1 MTTRTNAYGQ
11 PIGEAMQGW
20 TARQRP
26 PNITLEGRYCRLE
39 PLDASRHGD
48 DLFAAYAIAPDG
60 RAWTYLGPEPF
71 TARGDFDA
79 YLERNAA
86 SADPLHFTVVDAGT
100 QRAVGTLSLMRMDT
114 ANGVIEVGHVIF
126 SPLLQRSRASTEA
139 QYLLMKLVFETLG
152 YRRYEWKCDSL
163 NAPSRSAAARLGFS
177 FEGVFRQLLVYKNRT
192 RDTAWFSIID
202 SEWPL
207 LKKAFDSWLSP
218 DNFDAQGA
226 QILALTDIRSRLMHK
241 APAAMAA

>member
-26 PNITLEGRYCRLE
+26 PRITLEGRYCRLE
-39 PLDASRHGD
+39 PLDARRHGD
-48 DLFAAYAIAPDG
+48 DLFTAYAAAPDG
-60 RAWTYLGPEPF
+60 RAWTYLAPEPF
-71 TARGDFDA
+71 TARSDFDA

-86 SADPLHFTVVDAGT
+86 SADPLHYTVVDAGT

-202 SEWPL
+202 GEWPL

-218 DNFDAQGA
+218 GNFDAQGA
-226 QILALTDIRSRLMHK
+226 QVLALTDIRSRLMHK
-241 APAAMAA
+241 APAAMAV

>member
-1 MTTRTNAYGQ
+1 MSTRTNAYGQ
-11 PIGEAMQGW
+11 PIGEPLPGW
-20 TARQRP
+20 TPRQKP
-26 PNITLEGRYCRLE
+26 PRLTLEGRYCRLE
-39 PLDASRHGD
+39 ALDAKRHGD
-48 DLFAAYAIAPDG
+48 DLFAAYTAAPDG

-71 TARGDFDA
+71 TGRGEFDA

-86 SADPLHFTVVDAGT
+86 STDPLHYTVVDAST
-100 QRAVGTLSLMRMDT
+100 QRAVGTLSLMRMDP

-163 NAPSRSAAARLGFS
+163 NAPSRSTAARLGFS
-177 FEGVFRQLLVYKNRT
+177 FEGVFRQLLVYKNRN
-192 RDTAWFSIID
+192 RDTAWYSIID
-202 SEWPL
+202 GEWPL
-207 LKKAFDSWLSP
+207 VKAAFNSWLSP

-226 QILALTDIRSRLMHK
+226 QILPLAEIRKRLVHN

>member
-11 PIGEAMQGW
+11 PIGEPMQGW

-26 PNITLEGRYCRLE
+26 PRITLEGRYCRLE
-39 PLDASRHGD
+39 PLDARRHGD
-48 DLFAAYAIAPDG
+48 DLFAAYAAAPDG
-60 RAWTYLGPEPF
+60 RAWTYLAPEPF
-71 TARGDFDA
+71 TARSDFDA

-86 SADPLHFTVVDAGT
+86 SADPLHYTVVDAGT

-114 ANGVIEVGHVIF
+114 ANGVIEVGHVVF

-202 SEWPL
+202 GEWPL

-218 DNFDAQGA
+218 GNFDAGGA
-226 QILALTDIRSRLMHK
+226 QVRTLVDIRDRLIYK
-241 APAAMAA
+241 TPAAMAA

>member
-1 MTTRTNAYGQ
+1 MTPRTNSYGQ
-11 PIGEAMQGW
+11 PIGQPIQGW
-20 TARQRP
+20 SERQRP
-26 PNITLEGRYCRLE
+26 PRITLEGRYCRLE
-39 PLDASRHGD
+39 PLDARQHGD
-48 DLFAAYAIAPDG
+48 DLFAAYACAPDG

-71 TARGDFDA
+71 TVRSDFDA

-86 SADPLHFTVVDAGT
+86 SPDPLHYTVVDTDT
-100 QRAVGTLSLMRMDT
+100 QRAVGTLALMRMDT
-114 ANGVIEVGHVIF
+114 SNGVIEVGHVIY
-126 SPLLQRSRASTEA
+126 SPLLQRTRASTEA

-202 SEWPL
+202 GEWPL

-218 DNFDAQGA
+218 DNFDVQGA
-226 QILALTDIRSRLMHK
+226 QVLPLAEIRRRLMHDV
-241 APAAMAA
+241 PATTVA